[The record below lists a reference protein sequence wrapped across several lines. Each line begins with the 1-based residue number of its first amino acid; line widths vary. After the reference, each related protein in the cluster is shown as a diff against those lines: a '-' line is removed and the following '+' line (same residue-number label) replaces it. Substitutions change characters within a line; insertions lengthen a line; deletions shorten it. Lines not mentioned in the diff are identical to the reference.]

1 MSCFRLIITCLAT
14 GTLLSGCNSGTPKC
28 NSDDARN
35 LVISIAREQVAKEF
49 TAIKNSQLSEMYPK
63 NIDGAKFSVKNVRT
77 TKHQSSP
84 DIYECAADLEM
95 SGIGNPSSLP
105 ITYNIQK
112 TDDGSQF
119 YINVLGL

>member
-1 MSCFRLIITCLAT
+1 M
-14 GTLLSGCNSGTPKC
+14 LLSGCNSGTPKC

-35 LVISIAREQVAKEF
+35 LVISIAREQAAKEF
-49 TAIKNSQLSEMYPK
+49 AAMKNSQLSGMYPK
-63 NIDGAKFSVKNVRT
+63 NIDSVKFSVKNVRT

-95 SGIGNPSSLP
+95 SGVGAPSIFP